1 MSNSDPAA
9 NTASS
14 KIGWPV
20 AAALVIGN
28 MVGVGVFT
36 SLGWQLVDMES
47 GFSILL
53 LWVIGGIYALC
64 GALCYGELVAA
75 LPRCGGEYHLLSRV
89 YHPAVG
95 FLSGWISL
103 TVGFA
108 APVAFSALLFGQYLA
123 GSLGIAESA
132 MVFSVLILLGVTACH
147 LWKLPVGGGFQL
159 LFTALKFILVLGLAI
174 AGLLHAGGGTV
185 SFTPTPGDWAV
196 ITGAP
201 FAISLFY
208 VNYSF
213 AGWNAAA
220 YVAGEIRDPGRNVP
234 RALFLGTL
242 AVLLLYLLVNAGFL
256 ASTPADKMAGKEDV
270 GLVVARH
277 IFGDRGGTLIGVLIA
292 FGLVS
297 AISAMTWAGP
307 RVGQMLGQD
316 YFPLRI
322 LAHTNRHRIPVVAIT
337 LQSLLALCLLPAEPK
352 QIILYLEFVLNL
364 SLAAAVLGVV
374 VLRHRQPDLPRPFRC
389 PLYPL
394 PPFLFLAMACYLE
407 LRLLLKHPVESLCG
421 LVTIGAGAVIYLWV
435 RGKPVK
441 SCMISDPVGRLR
453 LLGMA
458 EGVSFLVLLFVAM
471 PFKYVFGL
479 PQAVAVVGLVHGLL
493 FILFCG
499 ALLNVTIVRRWTIGK
514 ALVPFV
520 AALVPGGP
528 FIIDRRLRAEVQ
540 SPPSVSNS

>member
-1 MSNSDPAA
+1 MNQPDPAGSSA
-9 NTASS
+9 TA

-36 SLGWQLVDMES
+36 SLGWQLSGIDS
-47 GFSILL
+47 GFAILL
-53 LWVIGGIYALC
+53 LWVLGGVYALC

-89 YHPAVG
+89 YHPAAG

-108 APVAFSALLFGQYLA
+108 APVAFSALLFGTYLTTA
-123 GSLGIAESA
+123 LGIPESA
-132 MVFSVLILLGVTACH
+132 MVFSVLVLLAVTACH

-159 LFTALKFILVLGLAI
+159 LFTVLKFILVLGLAV
-174 AGLLHAGGGTV
+174 AGLLHTGGGTV
-185 SFTPTPGDWAV
+185 SFTPSAGDWAV

-220 YVAGEIRDPGRNVP
+220 YVAGEVRDPARSVP

-256 ASTPADKMAGKEDV
+256 ASTPVEKMAGKEEV
-270 GLVVARH
+270 GLIAAQH
-277 IFGDRGGTLIGVLIA
+277 LFGEQGGSLVGILIA
-292 FGLVS
+292 FGLIS

-316 YFPLRI
+316 YAPLQI
-322 LAHTNRHRIPVVAIT
+322 LARTNRHRIPVFAII
-337 LQSLLALCLLPAEPK
+337 LQALLALGLLWAEPK
-352 QIILYLEFVLNL
+352 AIILYLEFVLNL
-364 SLAAAVLGVV
+364 SLAATVLGVV
-374 VLRHRQPDLPRPFRC
+374 VLRHRKPGLSRPFRC

-394 PPFLFLAMACYLE
+394 PPLLFLAMAIYLE
-407 LRLLLKHPVESLCG
+407 WRLLVEHPIESLCG
-421 LVTIGAGAVIYLWV
+421 LATIAAGAIIYLWV
-435 RGKPVK
+435 GQKKPPPPPA
-441 SCMISDPVGRLR
+441 PVP
-453 LLGMA
+453 
-458 EGVSFLVLLFVAM
+458 E
-471 PFKYVFGL
+471 
-479 PQAVAVVGLVHGLL
+479 
-493 FILFCG
+493 
-499 ALLNVTIVRRWTIGK
+499 
-514 ALVPFV
+514 
-520 AALVPGGP
+520 
-528 FIIDRRLRAEVQ
+528 
-540 SPPSVSNS
+540 

>member
-1 MSNSDPAA
+1 MKNSNPAGNQA
-9 NTASS
+9 VSS
-14 KIGWPV
+14 IGWPV

-36 SLGWQLVDMES
+36 SLGWQLLDIDS

-75 LPRCGGEYHLLSRV
+75 LPRCGGEYHLLSKV
-89 YHPAVG
+89 YHPVAG

-123 GSLGIAESA
+123 GALGISESA
-132 MVFSVLILLGVTACH
+132 MMFSILVLLGVTACH

-159 LFTALKFILVLGLAI
+159 LFTAIKFLLVLILAI
-174 AGLLHAGGGTV
+174 AGLWHTGGGSV
-185 SFTPTPGDWAV
+185 SFTPTTEDWAV

-220 YVAGEIRDPGRNVP
+220 YVAGEVRNPGRNVP
-234 RALFLGTL
+234 RALLLGTL

-256 ASTPADKMAGKEDV
+256 ASTPADKMAGKEEV
-270 GLVVARH
+270 GLIVAQH
-277 IFGDRGGTLIGVLIA
+277 LFGQRGGALIGILIA
-292 FGLVS
+292 FGLIS

-316 YFPLRI
+316 YYPLRI
-322 LAHTNRHRIPVVAIT
+322 LAHTNRHRVPVVAIA
-337 LQSLLALCLLPAEPK
+337 LQTVLALGLLWAEPK

-364 SLAAAVLGVV
+364 SLAAAVFGVV
-374 VLRHRQPDLPRPFRC
+374 ILRRRQPDLPRPFRC

-394 PPFLFLAMACYLE
+394 PPLLFLAMAGYLE
-407 LRLLLKHPVESLCG
+407 VRLLLKHPMESLCG
-421 LVTIGAGAVIYLWV
+421 SITIGAGAVIYLWV
-435 RGKPVK
+435 RRKR
-441 SCMISDPVGRLR
+441 SQTL
-453 LLGMA
+453 
-458 EGVSFLVLLFVAM
+458 
-471 PFKYVFGL
+471 
-479 PQAVAVVGLVHGLL
+479 
-493 FILFCG
+493 
-499 ALLNVTIVRRWTIGK
+499 T
-514 ALVPFV
+514 
-520 AALVPGGP
+520 
-528 FIIDRRLRAEVQ
+528 
-540 SPPSVSNS
+540 